1 MTMFASRL
9 PSLPGGARPRAN
21 VVNVALAL
29 AMVCA
34 AAQGADAQE
43 AAPAAKASAPEG
55 SGPNAQPKGA
65 AQSTDTGNTG
75 NQNQFRTTQVCID
88 KEIADRLAV
97 KRKRRGAVDR
107 LFIKQARHE
116 LTAMGGYYSSDLFS
130 GTYVV
135 GGSYTYHMTED
146 TAVEFGAAYTHAN
159 ADIIAAIEDGRG
171 AIIDD
176 NFARVL
182 IFESL
187 LLFTPIYGKLRL
199 GGTIMRFDL
208 HVDLGVGV
216 VDSQTSRGATG
227 IVGFGMKL
235 FIGKSVALRIDARDR
250 VFRQEL
256 LDERFLVNDV
266 SVTTGLSLYLPFGN

>member
-1 MTMFASRL
+1 MTMFALRL
-9 PSLPGGARPRAN
+9 PYRFGAARLGPWVTVA
-21 VVNVALAL
+21 VALL
-29 AMVCA
+29 MVSSSA
-34 AAQGADAQE
+34 WAQ
-43 AAPAAKASAPEG
+43 APAQPADQTPDPKANSQADPAKPSAEISPVSAE
-55 SGPNAQPKGA
+55 SVTA
-65 AQSTDTGNTG
+65 AL
-75 NQNQFRTTQVCID
+75 RTTQVCID
-88 KEIADRLAV
+88 QEIADRLSV

-130 GTYVV
+130 GTYIT
-135 GGSYTYHMTED
+135 GASYTYHMTED

-176 NFARVL
+176 DYARVL
-182 IFESL
+182 LFQSL
-187 LLFTPIYGKLRL
+187 LLWSPVYGKLRV
-199 GGTIMRFDL
+199 GGTIMRFDI
-208 HVDLGVGV
+208 HVDMGVGV
-216 VDSQTSRGATG
+216 VDSQTSRGAAG
-227 IVGFGMKL
+227 IAGVGMKL
-235 FIGKSVALRIDARDR
+235 FIGKSVALRLDARDH